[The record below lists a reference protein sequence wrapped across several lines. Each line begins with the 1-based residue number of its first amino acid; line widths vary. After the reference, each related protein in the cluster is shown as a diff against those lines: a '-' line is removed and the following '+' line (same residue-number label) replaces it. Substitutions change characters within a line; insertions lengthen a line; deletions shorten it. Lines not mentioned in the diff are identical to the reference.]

1 MNKSIKYISI
11 FLICFELFS
20 SGAAFATQSQIAPTI
35 PKPKTVPGPFT
46 TEQEQATSQDKKA
59 LVFSLLPRFATGGI
73 GFVTITAFLVTII
86 GGIRFM
92 TMYGNDEAV
101 EKGKKAV
108 IYALVGLVIALLAYA
123 IVVIVS
129 NIEFVTAVNPT

>member
-1 MNKSIKYISI
+1 MKNFIKYISI
-11 FLICFELFS
+11 FLICWQFFVTGMAL
-20 SGAAFATQSQIAPTI
+20 AADVPPTI
-35 PKPKTVPGPFT
+35 PKPDTLPGPFT
-46 TEQEQATSQDKKA
+46 TESDQENAQTNKN
-59 LVFSLLPRFATGGI
+59 LVFSLLPRFATTSI
-73 GFVTITAFLVTII
+73 GFVTITAFLMTII

-101 EKGKKAV
+101 EKGKKSV

-129 NIEFVTAVNPT
+129 NIDFNLPTNTP

>member
-1 MNKSIKYISI
+1 MKNSIKYISI
-11 FLICFELFS
+11 FLICFELLS
-20 SGAAFATQSQIAPTI
+20 SGVALALVDNIPPTI
-35 PKPKTVPGPFT
+35 PKPTTLPGPFT
-46 TEQEQATSQDKKA
+46 TEEDQAKSQDNKA
-59 LVFSLLPRFATGGI
+59 LVFSLLPRFATTSI
-73 GFVTITAFLVTII
+73 GFVTITAFLMTII

-129 NIEFVTAVNPT
+129 NIDFNPPISPR